1 MSEAKIAALKEEIE
15 SIHFADALY
24 WKRGKH
30 NSREASAEYQRRQDR
45 LPEIRSKLALLDI
58 PMKRGGTWRSSS
70 NSGRFTLALAQ
81 LLVCL
86 RRVHLVVC
94 AIEQTAQ
101 GFALRP
107 FRNTNAQV

>member
-1 MSEAKIAALKEEIE
+1 MNEAKITALKEEIE

-24 WKRGKH
+24 WKRGRH

-58 PMKRGGTWRSSS
+58 PMKRGGSRRSSS
-70 NSGRFTLALAQ
+70 NSGRFTFAQ

-86 RRVHLVVC
+86 RRVHLVVR
-94 AIEQTAQ
+94 AIEQSAQ
-101 GFALRP
+101 SLALRP